1 MFRLAALALK
11 GAAPRS
17 AERCTSTLSRPSSSP
32 VASRRSTTN
41 ERRSTS
47 GRAKM
52 LSLTG
57 YAADAGADEDSWA
70 LLGQAEAAPLLH
82 TNDDKPAPP
91 LSARSKQR
99 VAASTPAT
107 APVGGLDDAALL
119 AMSPADMA
127 GLMVRLS
134 AHMSGAGSSSNG
146 TVLPA

>member
-1 MFRLAALALK
+1 
-11 GAAPRS
+11 
-17 AERCTSTLSRPSSSP
+17 
-32 VASRRSTTN
+32 
-41 ERRSTS
+41 
-47 GRAKM
+47 M

-70 LLGQAEAAPLLH
+70 LLGQAEAAPLLL
-82 TNDDKPAPP
+82 TNDKPAPP

-146 TVLPA
+146 TVCCVLDLWAVASRLRSRSGARRAAPQISDTLDELPSWR